1 MATSAFGKAFKAARE
16 AGDTEFEF
24 GGKKYNTKYKEE
36 SEATSK
42 KTPTDLE
49 KKQEDAAYFKNAQQT
64 AGSGTSDLAKAKIK
78 EVSDSATRSY
88 EAAQKN
94 ESMKNYKPR
103 YTPPASAPKTT
114 QGATYNKKPYMPE
127 EVDMTFKKGGSV
139 SSASKRGDGI
149 AQRGKTRGKMC

>member
-36 SEATSK
+36 SEVTSK

-49 KKQEDAAYFKNAQQT
+49 KKAEAAAYFKNAQQT
-64 AGSGTSDLAKAKIK
+64 AGSETSDLAKAKIK
-78 EVSDSATRSY
+78 EVSESAQRSY
-88 EAAQKN
+88 EMAQKD

-103 YTPPASAPKTT
+103 YTPSASAPKTT
-114 QGATYNKKPYMPE
+114 EGATYNKKPYMPE
-127 EVDMTFKKGGSV
+127 EVDMTFKKGGKV
-139 SSASKRGDGI
+139 SASSRGDGI

>member
-88 EAAQKN
+88 EAAQKD

>member
-1 MATSAFGKAFKAARE
+1 MALSAFQKEFKAARDR
-16 AGDTEFEF
+16 GDKEFEF
-24 GGKKYNTKYKEE
+24 NGKSYNTKYKEE

-49 KKQEDAAYFKNAQQT
+49 KKAEAAAYLKNVQQT

-78 EVSDSATRSY
+78 EASESATRSY
-88 EAAQKN
+88 ETAQKD